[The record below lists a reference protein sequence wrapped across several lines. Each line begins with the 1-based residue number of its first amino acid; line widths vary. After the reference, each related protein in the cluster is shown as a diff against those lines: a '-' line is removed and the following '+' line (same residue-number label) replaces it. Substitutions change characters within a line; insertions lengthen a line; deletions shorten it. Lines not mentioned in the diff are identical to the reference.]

1 MAQQGP
7 FFGCPYRSGVAAW
20 WLFMFLRLV
29 PAADSFTQ
37 RRQAKNII
45 GFGVAAVATVV
56 NRLMTEKR

>member
-7 FFGCPYRSGVAAW
+7 FFGCPYRSGGAAW

-37 RRQAKNII
+37 GRQAKNI

-56 NRLMTEKR
+56 NWLMTEKR